1 VGQMGAVGGGQ
12 ENLSLHKNLS
22 HTLIE
27 HSRENASLSFHVF
40 CSRGQYCSVCDG
52 LSLSLFP
59 FCLFPFFTQKFRV
72 LRCLCS
78 FFAAQLFSFLSFFF
92 CALTHRLVTCLTHSH
107 TQAPHVTPTRH
118 PKESTHAHLTRFSLL
133 LALSRICLAEGGNNK
148 NNEAEKPHNRGGW
161 ARQNKSKQ
169 LFRPHRQPSCFP
181 CVFSFPFPFSFS
193 RQS

>member
-1 VGQMGAVGGGQ
+1 VCCGVCVRF
-12 ENLSLHKNLS
+12 
-22 HTLIE
+22 
-27 HSRENASLSFHVF
+27 SRRSF
-40 CSRGQYCSVCDG
+40 
-52 LSLSLFP
+52 
-59 FCLFPFFTQKFRV
+59 
-72 LRCLCS
+72 
-78 FFAAQLFSFLSFFF
+78 FSFLSFFF

-169 LFRPHRQPSCFP
+169 LFSSAQAAVLFSL
-181 CVFSFPFPFSFS
+181 CVFFPFSFFF
-193 RQS
+193 QSSELGSAFFFCTALIREFPSFLLLSTVHSFLFG